1 MAVKTPPWK
10 VKPELTV
17 INQSNYRPPRISIPE
32 HRWESV
38 SERRL
43 SFRCFILLFIFF
55 LSRRSASLFSS
66 VGGDGLSL
74 SLSITRSSF
83 LPFLSDGPCKDGAVN
98 HRQAFP
104 ESWEATSVLGEGLEQ
119 WLLLSHMS
127 VCVERFC
134 GQCVSLLI
142 KSILW
147 FWKELKGG
155 TQMVEIIE
163 LIEYSGA
170 ASGHLDPVLWVKCF
184 FFSFF
189 FKRIISIYYNLGLIF
204 KGFNITS
211 VIYCNTWL
219 YCYHSVVSI
228 SYSLETRSQ

>member
-1 MAVKTPPWK
+1 M
-10 VKPELTV
+10 
-17 INQSNYRPPRISIPE
+17 RICVG
-32 HRWESV
+32 RGV
-38 SERRL
+38 CL
-43 SFRCFILLFIFF
+43 LDALFCSFFFFFI
-55 LSRRSASLFSS
+55 SSARSARWAGMAS
-66 VGGDGLSL
+66 LSL
-74 SLSITRSSF
+74 SLPRSSF

-127 VCVERFC
+127 VGVERFC

-142 KSILW
+142 KSIPR

-170 ASGHLDPVLWVKCF
+170 ASGHWGPVLWVKC
-184 FFSFF
+184 SFF
-189 FKRIISIYYNLGLIF
+189 LNS
-204 KGFNITS
+204 KG
-211 VIYCNTWL
+211 
-219 YCYHSVVSI
+219 
-228 SYSLETRSQ
+228 

>member
-1 MAVKTPPWK
+1 MAVKTPARK

-17 INQSNYRPPRISIPE
+17 IYQSNYRPLRISIPE

-43 SFRCFILLFIFF
+43 SFRCFILLFFF
-55 LSRRSASLFSS
+55 FFSSRRSASTFGS

-74 SLSITRSSF
+74 SLSLPHSSF

-127 VCVERFC
+127 VGVERFC

-142 KSILW
+142 KSIPR

-170 ASGHLDPVLWVKCF
+170 ASGHWGPVLWVKCF
-184 FFSFF
+184 FFLNS
-189 FKRIISIYYNLGLIF
+189 
-204 KGFNITS
+204 KG
-211 VIYCNTWL
+211 
-219 YCYHSVVSI
+219 
-228 SYSLETRSQ
+228 